1 MDHLRRFGATL
12 LATLVLATLAAV
24 PAHAQTETRTVTAP
38 EAFVAST
45 SGRALGIDL
54 LGTSVSVGTSAA
66 LIEAVIGQS
75 AKAQAQGAGAL
86 LVEGTVAN
94 ALVDGLTGSDT
105 PPEACVLDLPLVGL
119 LTAAVACGE
128 AAANV
133 AGGLPQATASGTV
146 TEVDLGLTLLQ
157 PLLDQ
162 LLELSDQLIGTVIGT
177 LEGLLGSLLNPL
189 LGTLGLDPLS
199 DLVSELID
207 GIQRATSVLTIEVGT
222 SDSAAAAT
230 ADGVSAFT
238 ETQGA
243 TINVLPG
250 LVLGSGAPLL
260 SIVVGSAK
268 AGVTLVRPADA
279 RDNAAQ
285 AVATPA
291 FDPAIARVILGLPI
305 LGQGVLEIPV
315 ALGQPL
321 TLLAGTP
328 LESTISLG
336 AGSASVDPNPGVATA
351 VADGVSIRLLKGLSG
366 GIGVELAHAEA
377 VAGGQSGVF
386 RIAQVPPLADTGPS
400 DPWVPLAGAAM
411 LIAALGGRRLVGATS
426 RSAG

>member
-1 MDHLRRFGATL
+1 MVHLRRFGAT
-12 LATLVLATLAAV
+12 VLATMVLAALAV
-24 PAHAQTETRTVTAP
+24 SPASAQTETRTVTAP

-54 LGTSVSVGTSAA
+54 LGTSISLGTSAA
-66 LIEAVIGQS
+66 LIEAILGQS
-75 AKAQAQGAGAL
+75 ASAEAQGAGAL
-86 LVEGTVAN
+86 LVSGTIAN
-94 ALVDGLTGSDT
+94 ASVDALDGADD
-105 PPEACVLDLPLVGL
+105 PPKACVVDLPLAGL
-119 LTAAVACGE
+119 LTAALACGD
-128 AAANV
+128 AAASV
-133 AGGLPQATASGTV
+133 SGGLPTATASGNV
-146 TEVDLGLTLLQ
+146 TTIDLGLTLLQ

-162 LLELSDQLIGTVIGT
+162 LLELADQLIGDVIGT
-177 LEGLLGSLLNPL
+177 LEGLLGGLLNPL

-222 SDSAAAAT
+222 SESVAT
-230 ADGVSAFT
+230 TGADAVTAGTVA
-238 ETQGA
+238 EGA

-260 SIVVGSAK
+260 SIIVGSAE
-268 AGVTLVRPADA
+268 ASVSVTRPDQAENNPA
-279 RDNAAQ
+279 K

-305 LGQGVLEIPV
+305 LGAGILEVPV
-315 ALGQPL
+315 ALGTPL

-328 LESTISLG
+328 LESTIALG
-336 AGSASVDPNPGVATA
+336 AGTSTVDPDTGVATA

-386 RIAQVPPLADTGPS
+386 KITQAPPLADTGAE
-400 DPWVPLAGAAM
+400 PWLPLAGAGM
-411 LIAALGGRRLVGATS
+411 LLAAFSGRRMLATT
-426 RSAG
+426 RLPR